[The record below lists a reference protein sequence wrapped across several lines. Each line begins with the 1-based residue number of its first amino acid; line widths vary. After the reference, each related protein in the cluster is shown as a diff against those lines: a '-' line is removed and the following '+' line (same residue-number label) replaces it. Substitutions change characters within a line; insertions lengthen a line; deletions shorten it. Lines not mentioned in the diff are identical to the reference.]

1 MITPN
6 NVRALLLAATLLAI
20 SPAMAKVIK
29 YPAKMQGAWCF
40 KEKIAGADVYD
51 RCGNNAEKSSFQIIG
66 NELRLAADLGCQLIA
81 PLKLKRIS
89 RIASRAVATEKC
101 DGRTIKTDYTYSE
114 GGHLSVRNLTARR
127 KTHGGLLICRKP
139 SV

>member
-1 MITPN
+1 M
-6 NVRALLLAATLLAI
+6 LAI

-40 KEKIAGADVYD
+40 EGADKYD
-51 RCGNNAEKSSFQIIG
+51 RCGNGEKPSFQIIG
-66 NELRLAADLGCQLIA
+66 NELREADADLGCQLVA

-114 GGHLSVRNLTARR
+114 GGHLSVRNLTGDE
-127 KTHGGLLICRKP
+127 K
-139 SV
+139 

>member
-1 MITPN
+1 MIAPN
-6 NVRALLLAATLLAI
+6 NVRALLLATTMLAI
-20 SPAMAKVIK
+20 LPAMAKGMK

-40 KEKIAGADVYD
+40 KEKVEGADKYD
-51 RCGNNAEKSSFQIIG
+51 RCGNNGEKPSFQIIG

-114 GGHLSVRNLTARR
+114 GGHLSVRNLTGDE
-127 KTHGGLLICRKP
+127 K
-139 SV
+139 

>member
-6 NVRALLLAATLLAI
+6 NVRALLLAATMLAI
-20 SPAMAKVIK
+20 PPAMAKSIK
-29 YPAKMQGAWCF
+29 YPVKMQGAWCF
-40 KEKIAGADVYD
+40 KEKVEGADKYD
-51 RCGNNAEKSSFQIIG
+51 RCGDGEKPSFQILG
-66 NELRLAADLGCQLIA
+66 NELRMADDLGCQLVA

-114 GGHLSVRNLTARR
+114 GGHLSVRNLTGDE
-127 KTHGGLLICRKP
+127 K
-139 SV
+139 